1 VSGTASVSAEA
12 AGRGIDR
19 SIESIDRRAR
29 DLATEAGPGL
39 GLQPPRRRRARR
51 RGATSAPADAA
62 CGARLASRARRVALA
77 AREGTHLSVVR
88 GRAQELGPDAV
99 DLSVVLGH
107 AHLADGPRPRDAEGR
122 RGRGGGG
129 APGDARERAR
139 GLAKHPDGAA
149 RAAGEGDAARA

>member
-1 VSGTASVSAEA
+1 VGEWDGVGERGGGREGDRSIDRSTRARSRDGGGARFRVATTPTEARAA
-12 AGRGIDR
+12 AGRDDGR
-19 SIESIDRRAR
+19 
-29 DLATEAGPGL
+29 L
-39 GLQPPRRRRARR
+39 
-51 RGATSAPADAA
+51 ADAA
-62 CGARLASRARRVALA
+62 CGARLASRASRVARA

-149 RAAGEGDAARA
+149 RAAGEGDEARA